1 VKITM
6 NDERQRAV
14 VEQFDR
20 DSDHYLSKHVR
31 AETIREKMR
40 LFDLAY
46 TGERYAR
53 ALDLGCGPGTMSE
66 DLLRMSEEVW
76 GVDIS
81 EAMVSLATRRISE
94 APFRSKY
101 PPAEPEA
108 LRLLAPQ
115 RGLFATVES
124 KSNRNS
130 KSHVMRAAQAMRT
143 ETAKSILPELSNFD
157 CLPGRAGGSPYLNSL
172 HFEVGAAEE
181 LRFPDAYFD
190 VVFCVGVL
198 RYLNS
203 WEKGLQEIYRVLKP
217 GGVFVA
223 TFYYRFSLQWIYMCL
238 LGRPLLPI
246 ALMLR
251 GRPLK
256 ECFMKHKAEP
266 LPFSYHKFTTVCQEI
281 GFTGLECQH
290 SGFELYPLRR
300 LFPSISRNVYLRLE
314 PICFKSR
321 TFGWLGSIC
330 IVKGVKKPSLPSTG
344 N

>member
-1 VKITM
+1 M
-6 NDERQRAV
+6 NEERQRAV

-40 LFDLAY
+40 LMDLAD
-46 TGERYAR
+46 TGERCSR

-66 DLLRMSEEVW
+66 DLLRISKEVW
-76 GVDIS
+76 GVDSS
-81 EAMVSLATRRISE
+81 EGMVSLATRRTSE
-94 APFRSKY
+94 APFRD
-101 PPAEPEA
+101 
-108 LRLLAPQ
+108 R
-115 RGLFATVES
+115 
-124 KSNRNS
+124 
-130 KSHVMRAAQAMRT
+130 
-143 ETAKSILPELSNFD
+143 
-157 CLPGRAGGSPYLNSL
+157 L

-190 VVFCVGVL
+190 VVFCIGVL

-203 WEKGLQEIYRVLKP
+203 WENGLQEIYRVLKP
-217 GGVFVA
+217 GGAFVA

-238 LGRPLLPI
+238 LGRPLLPL

-266 LPFSYHKFTTVCQEI
+266 LPFSYHKFMTVCQEI

-290 SGFELYPLRR
+290 SGFEL
-300 LFPSISRNVYLRLE
+300 
-314 PICFKSR
+314 
-321 TFGWLGSIC
+321 
-330 IVKGVKKPSLPSTG
+330 
-344 N
+344 